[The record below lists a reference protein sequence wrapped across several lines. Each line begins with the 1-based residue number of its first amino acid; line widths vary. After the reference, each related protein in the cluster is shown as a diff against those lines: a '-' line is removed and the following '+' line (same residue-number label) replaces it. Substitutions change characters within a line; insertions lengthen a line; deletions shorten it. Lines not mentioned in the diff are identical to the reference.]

1 MVVDLYLIPL
11 ASMTIQLKSH
21 LHQAALLLPP
31 YTLPHFDLRRAQDVG
46 RVILRQAV

>member
-1 MVVDLYLIPL
+1 MEVHLIPL

-46 RVILRQAV
+46 RVILR